1 MERVVHRFG
10 RNIKIK
16 QMEKKFYVIG
26 ALLLAS
32 GIILGAF
39 GAHGLEGKIL
49 PENIDSYEVGVRFQM
64 YHGLAFLILGTIVR
78 RVDFSMKS
86 VLGLLLVGTVLFSVS
101 IYFLSI
107 QSMLGMSLKFLGP
120 ITPLGGSLM
129 IVGWVVF
136 LVNLL
141 RNPLK
146 HSE

>member
-1 MERVVHRFG
+1 MVHRFG

>member
-1 MERVVHRFG
+1 
-10 RNIKIK
+10 
-16 QMEKKFYVIG
+16 MEKKFYVIG